1 MPHVLLPHRRKPSRT
16 AGVHHGLE
24 VWITPLVHLD
34 TILIVTVWM
43 EESSGSEFQ
52 GLTSTRFQLSA
63 ATGPE
68 GSVMFC
74 GRLLCIGSAA
84 ANTPAVN
91 GSFCWPLTGAE
102 YRLLCLLVRNADRV
116 ALAACF

>member
-1 MPHVLLPHRRKPSRT
+1 M
-16 AGVHHGLE
+16 
-24 VWITPLVHLD
+24 
-34 TILIVTVWM
+34 IVTVWM
-43 EESSGSEFQ
+43 EKSSGRDFQ

-68 GSVMFC
+68 SSGMFC

-91 GSFCWPLTGAE
+91 GSFCWPLAGEKAVIQTAAANKKLIQGTGSAPAGKAGFFCA
-102 YRLLCLLVRNADRV
+102 RAVVCVFCALQFQLVP
-116 ALAACF
+116 

>member
-1 MPHVLLPHRRKPSRT
+1 M
-16 AGVHHGLE
+16 
-24 VWITPLVHLD
+24 
-34 TILIVTVWM
+34 IVTVWM
-43 EESSGSEFQ
+43 EKSSGNEFQ
-52 GLTSTRFQLSA
+52 GLTGTRFQLSA

-68 GSVMFC
+68 SSGMFC

-102 YRLLCLLVRNADRV
+102 YRLLCLLVRNADRI